1 MGGGREPAQVMVM
14 EAGEPAAEKQVK
26 RSCRAEWGA
35 DALFPFL
42 CYDVLDVLC

>member
-26 RSCRAEWGA
+26 SCRAEWGA